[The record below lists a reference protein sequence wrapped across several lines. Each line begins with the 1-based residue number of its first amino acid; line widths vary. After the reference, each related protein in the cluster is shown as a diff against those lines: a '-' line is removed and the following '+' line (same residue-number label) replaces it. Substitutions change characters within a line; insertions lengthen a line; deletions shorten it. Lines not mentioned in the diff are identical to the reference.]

1 MTADL
6 EQRLRAG
13 FTRFTPSEKAVAS
26 WVLANI
32 TRLPF
37 ETASTIADAVGV
49 SQMTVGRFLRSLG
62 YNGLSELKRGLRA
75 QLGAKPVLIS
85 DRVARIGQDGE
96 TGERLGANFELEV
109 EALLAVYEQ
118 VGSDAWTRTAE
129 RIANA
134 GTVFVAGFQTL
145 EGIASSFVQRLD
157 YLRPDAHQLDGR
169 DGTFAEL
176 LAGNARDPALILL
189 EMRRY
194 TRVSRLLVEAAAENG
209 IGVTIICDPYCTW
222 AHEVSADVLVVST
235 DSRLFWDNQSGF
247 VSLLSLLLDDVARAL
262 GAEIDARAHAMAALQ
277 NRFGSFEG

>member
-32 TRLPF
+32 PRLPF
-37 ETASTIADAVGV
+37 ETAATIADAVGV

-75 QLGAKPVLIS
+75 QLGANPVLIS
-85 DRVARIGQDGE
+85 DRVARIGRDGE
-96 TGERLGANFELEV
+96 TGQRLGANFELEV

-118 VGSDAWTRTAE
+118 VGSDAWTRTTD
-129 RIANA
+129 RIAQA
-134 GTVFVAGFQTL
+134 GTLFVAGFQTL
-145 EGIASSFVQRLD
+145 EGIASSFAQRLD
-157 YLRPDAHQLDGR
+157 YLRPDARQLDGR

-194 TRVSRLLVEAAAENG
+194 TRVSRLLVEAAAESG
-209 IGVTIICDPYCTW
+209 IGVTIICDPYCSW

-247 VSLLSLLLDDVARAL
+247 VSLLSLLLDDVARVL
-262 GAEIDARAHAMAALQ
+262 GAGIDARAHAMAALQ
-277 NRFGSFEG
+277 NRFGSFEN

>member
-1 MTADL
+1 MSSDL

-13 FTRFTPSEKAVAS
+13 FADFTPSEKAVAS
-26 WVLANI
+26 WILANI
-32 TRLPF
+32 ARLPF
-37 ETASTIADAVGV
+37 ETAATIADTVGV

-62 YNGLSELKRGLRA
+62 YNGLSELKRGLRS
-75 QLGAKPVLIS
+75 QIGAKPVLIS
-85 DRVARIGQDGE
+85 DRVARIGQESE
-96 TGERLGANFELEV
+96 TGERLRANFELEV

-118 VGSDAWTRTAE
+118 AGSAPWTRTTGRLAE
-129 RIANA
+129 A

-145 EGIASSFVQRLD
+145 EGMASSFAQRLD
-157 YLRPDAHQLDGR
+157 YLRPGARLLDGR

-176 LAGNARDPALILL
+176 LAGNAADPALVLL

-194 TRVSRLLVEAAAENG
+194 TRVSRSLVDAAAETG

-222 AHEVSADVLVVST
+222 AHEVAADVLVVQT
-235 DSRLFWDNQSGF
+235 DSRLFWDSQSGF

-262 GAEIDARAHAMAALQ
+262 GDAIDTRTRSMAALQ